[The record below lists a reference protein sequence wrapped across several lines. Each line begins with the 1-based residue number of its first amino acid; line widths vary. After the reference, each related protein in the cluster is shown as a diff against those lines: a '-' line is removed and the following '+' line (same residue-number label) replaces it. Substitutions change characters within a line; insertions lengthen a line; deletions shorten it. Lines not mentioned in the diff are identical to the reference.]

1 MIAIS
6 ADQNNFCDFIFKHE
20 NLKREDTIL
29 DSSILFSNITLD
41 NQLNYFYSYIMSWRF
56 LSRDGWWGRTPNQK
70 SLITFAILLALSG
83 AIYSWIVSF
92 LGVNRIFSISLW
104 ENFIKTHQPVTF
116 QGLFRVT
123 NQIREIWNTT
133 IKTFYK
139 PAQHWINKI
148 FVKTEKTCIWAA
160 EFCDFKV
167 DVIKW

>member
-1 MIAIS
+1 
-6 ADQNNFCDFIFKHE
+6 
-20 NLKREDTIL
+20 
-29 DSSILFSNITLD
+29 
-41 NQLNYFYSYIMSWRF
+41 MSWRF

-133 IKTFYK
+133 IETFYK